1 MCGFA
6 GFIDL
11 ARSTP
16 EADLL
21 ARAEGMAAQLY
32 RRGPDGDGVWAD
44 ASAGLAMGHRRLAIL
59 DLSPAGHQPMVS
71 ADGRYVIAYNG
82 EVYNFPELRA
92 ELEAGGVA
100 FRGSCDTEVVV
111 EAIAAWG
118 LEAALGRM
126 IGMFVLALWDK
137 AERILCLARDRL
149 GIKPLYWGRCGDHF
163 LFASE
168 IKALRAH
175 PAWTATVDRDALA
188 AYLRFGYVPAPRS
201 IYAGIAKLE
210 PGTFLTLRDGDEAEI
225 RRYWDLREITLSA
238 RARQRDMDD
247 CEATERLDGLLRD
260 AVKGRMAADV
270 PLGAFL
276 SGGVDSST
284 VTALMQAQSSHPV
297 KTFSIGF
304 SESAFDESSEAAA
317 VARHLGT
324 DHTELIVSPADARAV
339 IPHLPDIYDEPFA
352 DSSQIPTYLVSRLA
366 RGQVSVALSGDGGD
380 EIFAG
385 YNRHRLAAGPWPRL
399 ERVPLALRRLAS
411 SSLRGLPPA
420 LWDFLFSLSPKRLRH
435 VLTGDRMHKL
445 ATVLAGADGADLY
458 GRLVSQWSDPESLV
472 VEGARE
478 RERIW
483 DDPGLMRDLP
493 ELMARMRYMD
503 TVGYLPGDILTK
515 LDRASMAV
523 SLETRVPLI
532 DHRVVEFATGLPP
545 HMLIRGQRGKWLL
558 RQVLHRYVPEELVT
572 RPKTGFGVPL
582 DSWLRGPLRDWAE
595 GLLSRSR
602 LEEEGFFAPAPVR
615 RAWKEHLS
623 GRRNHQHKLWA
634 ALMFQA
640 WHADEHSMN

>member
-11 ARSTP
+11 ARRTP

-21 ARAEGMAAQLY
+21 ARAEGMAARLY
-32 RRGPDGDGVWAD
+32 HRGPDGDGVWAD
-44 ASAGLAMGHRRLAIL
+44 AGTGLGLGHRRLAIL

-118 LEAALGRM
+118 LERALGRM
-126 IGMFVLALWDK
+126 VGMFAFALWDK
-137 AERILCLARDRL
+137 AERVLCLACDRL
-149 GIKPLYWGRCGDHF
+149 GIKPLYWGRCGEHF

-210 PGTFLTLRDGDEAEI
+210 AGTFLTLREGGEAEI
-225 RRYWDLREITLSA
+225 RRYWDLREITLSS
-238 RARQRDMDD
+238 RARLRDLDD
-247 CEATERLDGLLRD
+247 AEATDRLDSLLRD
-260 AVKGRMAADV
+260 AVKGRMVADV

-284 VTALMQAQSSHPV
+284 VTALMQDQSSRPV
-297 KTFSIGF
+297 ETFSIGF
-304 SESAFDESSEAAA
+304 SESAFDESSEADA

-324 DHTELIVSPADARAV
+324 DHTELMVSPADARAV
-339 IPHLPDIYDEPFA
+339 IPHLPHIYDEPFA

-366 RGQVSVALSGDGGD
+366 RHRVSVALSGDGGD
-380 EIFAG
+380 EMFAG
-385 YNRHRLAAGPWPRL
+385 YNRHRLAAGVWPRL
-399 ERVPLALRRLAS
+399 GRV
-411 SSLRGLPPA
+411 PPA
-420 LWDFLFSLSPKRLRH
+420 LRGMAASCLRTLPPRLWDMLFAPSPKRLRH

-445 ATVLAGADGADLY
+445 AAVLASANDADLY
-458 GRLVSQWSDPESLV
+458 GRLVSQWPDPESLV
-472 VEGARE
+472 VEGACE
-478 RERIW
+478 GEQIW
-483 DDPGLMRDLP
+483 NDPGLVRDLP
-493 ELMARMRYMD
+493 DLMARMRYMD

-523 SLETRVPLI
+523 SLEARVPLI
-532 DHRVVEFATGLPP
+532 DHRVAEFAAGLPP
-545 HMLIRGQRGKWLL
+545 HMLIRGRRGKWLL

-602 LEEEGFFAPAPVR
+602 LEEEGFFAPVPVR
-615 RAWKEHLS
+615 RVWKEHLS

-634 ALMFQA
+634 VLMFQA
-640 WHADEHSMN
+640 WYTGEHSLN

>member
-1 MCGFA
+1 
-6 GFIDL
+6 
-11 ARSTP
+11 
-16 EADLL
+16 
-21 ARAEGMAAQLY
+21 
-32 RRGPDGDGVWAD
+32 
-44 ASAGLAMGHRRLAIL
+44 
-59 DLSPAGHQPMVS
+59 
-71 ADGRYVIAYNG
+71 
-82 EVYNFPELRA
+82 
-92 ELEAGGVA
+92 
-100 FRGSCDTEVVV
+100 
-111 EAIAAWG
+111 
-118 LEAALGRM
+118 
-126 IGMFVLALWDK
+126 
-137 AERILCLARDRL
+137 
-149 GIKPLYWGRCGDHF
+149 
-163 LFASE
+163 
-168 IKALRAH
+168 
-175 PAWTATVDRDALA
+175 
-188 AYLRFGYVPAPRS
+188 
-201 IYAGIAKLE
+201 
-210 PGTFLTLRDGDEAEI
+210 
-225 RRYWDLREITLSA
+225 
-238 RARQRDMDD
+238 MDD

-445 ATVLAGADGADLY
+445 ATVLAGADSADLY

-478 RERIW
+478 GERIW

>member
-11 ARSTP
+11 ARRTL

-21 ARAEGMAAQLY
+21 ARAEGMAARLY

-44 ASAGLAMGHRRLAIL
+44 ASAGLALGHRRLAIL

-82 EVYNFPELRA
+82 EVYNFPQLRA
-92 ELEAGGVA
+92 ELEAEGVA
-100 FRGSCDTEVVV
+100 FLGNCDTEVVV

-126 IGMFVLALWDK
+126 IGMFAFALWDK
-137 AERILCLARDRL
+137 AEHILYLARDRL
-149 GIKPLYWGRCGDHF
+149 GIKPLYWGRCGGHF

-175 PAWTATVDRDALA
+175 PSWKATVDRDALT

-210 PGTFLTLRDGDEAEI
+210 PGTFLTLREGDEPEI

-238 RARQRDMDD
+238 RTGQWDLDAG
-247 CEATERLDGLLRD
+247 EAADRLDGLLRD
-260 AVKGRMAADV
+260 AVKGRLAADV

-284 VTALMQAQSSHPV
+284 VTALMQAQSSRPV

-317 VARHLGT
+317 VAQHLGA
-324 DHTELIVSPADARAV
+324 DHTELMVSPADARAV
-339 IPHLPDIYDEPFA
+339 IPYLPRIYDEPFA

-366 RGQVSVALSGDGGD
+366 RGKVSVVLSGDGGD
-380 EIFAG
+380 EMFAG
-385 YNRHRLAAGPWPRL
+385 YNRHRLAAGPWQRL
-399 ERVPLALRRLAS
+399 ERTPAALRGFAAS
-411 SSLRGLPPA
+411 CLRTVPPR
-420 LWDFLFSLSPKRLRH
+420 LWDMLFALSPSKLRH

-445 ATVLAGADGADLY
+445 AGVLASADGADLY
-458 GRLVSQWSDPESLV
+458 GTLVSQWPDPESLV

-478 RERIW
+478 GEQIW
-483 DDPGLMRDLP
+483 DDPGLMRDVP
-493 ELMARMRYMD
+493 ELTARMRYMD

-523 SLETRVPLI
+523 SLEARVPLI
-532 DHRVVEFATGLPP
+532 DHRVAEFAAGLPP
-545 HMLIRGQRGKWLL
+545 HMLIRGRRGKWLL
-558 RQVLHRYVPEELVT
+558 RQVLHRYVPEKLVT

-602 LEEEGFFAPAPVR
+602 LEEEGFFDPATVR

-623 GRRNHQHKLWA
+623 GHRNHQHKLWA
-634 ALMFQA
+634 VLMFQA
-640 WHADEHSMN
+640 WQADEQPSN

>member
-59 DLSPAGHQPMVS
+59 DLSPTGHQPMVS

-478 RERIW
+478 GERIW

>member
-478 RERIW
+478 GERIW

>member
-11 ARSTP
+11 ARRTP
-16 EADLL
+16 EETLL
-21 ARAEGMAAQLY
+21 ARAEGMAARLY
-32 RRGPDGDGVWAD
+32 HRGPDGDGVWTD
-44 ASAGLAMGHRRLAIL
+44 AGAGLALGHRRLAIL
-59 DLSPAGHQPMVS
+59 DLSSTGYQPMAS
-71 ADGRYVIAYNG
+71 ADGRHVIAYNG
-82 EVYNFPELRA
+82 EVYNFSELRA
-92 ELEAGGVA
+92 ELEVGGVA

-118 LEAALGRM
+118 LERALGRM
-126 IGMFVLALWDK
+126 VGMFALALWDK
-137 AERILCLARDRL
+137 AERVLYLARDRL
-149 GIKPLYWGRCGDHF
+149 GIKPLYWGACGGHF

-175 PAWTATVDRDALA
+175 PAWTAGVDLEALA
-188 AYLRFGYVPAPRS
+188 TYLRFGYVPSPRS
-201 IYAGIAKLE
+201 IYTGISKLD
-210 PGTFLTLRDGDEAEI
+210 PGTFLTLREGGEAEI
-225 RRYWDLREITLSA
+225 HRYWDLREITSSA
-238 RARQRDMDD
+238 RAWQGDLDD
-247 CEATERLDGLLRD
+247 TEAADRLDDLLRH

-284 VTALMQAQSSHPV
+284 VAAMMQAQSLRPV

-304 SESAFDESSEAAA
+304 TESAFDESDEAAA

-324 DHTELIVSPADARAV
+324 DHTELMVSPADARTV
-339 IPHLPDIYDEPFA
+339 IPSLPHIYDEPFA

-366 RGQVSVALSGDGGD
+366 SRQVSVALSGDGGD
-380 EIFAG
+380 EMFAG
-385 YNRHRLAAGPWPRL
+385 YNRHRLAAGAWSRL
-399 ERVPLALRRLAS
+399 QRV
-411 SSLRGLPPA
+411 PPA
-420 LWDFLFSLSPKRLRH
+420 LRGMAASCLRTFPPRLWDMLFALSPFKLRH

-445 ATVLAGADGADLY
+445 ALVLSSANGADLY
-458 GRLVSQWSDPESLV
+458 GRLVSQWPDPESLV
-472 VEGARE
+472 IEDARE
-478 RERIW
+478 GERIW
-483 DDPGLMRDLP
+483 DDPELVRDLP
-493 ELMARMRYMD
+493 DLMARMRYMD
-503 TVGYLPGDILTK
+503 TVGYLPDDILTK

-523 SLETRVPLI
+523 SLEARVPLI
-532 DHRVVEFATGLPP
+532 DHRVAEFAAGLPP
-545 HMLIRGQRGKWLL
+545 DMLIRDGCGKWLL
-558 RQVLHRYVPEELVT
+558 RQVLHRYVPGKLAT

-602 LEEEGFFAPAPVR
+602 LKEEGFFAPAPVR

-634 ALMFQA
+634 VLMFQA
-640 WHADEHSMN
+640 WRTDERPSN

>member
-478 RERIW
+478 GERIW

-602 LEEEGFFAPAPVR
+602 LEEEEFFAPAPVR